1 MEGVVDDKAQ
11 NGSRR
16 TKEYGKAGCHAL
28 VVKLGGRCLEGE
40 ESEYSFRL
48 SDPQACDSSAGCA

>member
-1 MEGVVDDKAQ
+1 M
-11 NGSRR
+11 
-16 TKEYGKAGCHAL
+16 

-48 SDPQACDSSAGCA
+48 SDPPRPVTAQQDVPNTGEEGPEMQTAVHWI